1 MMTQAYATTDGDQA
15 GEGEEGDDSTSEDD
29 SDPEGDDDNKDE
41 LKLPEAYLRCA
52 VHQGWEKE
60 DALDFFKREPEHALK
75 TFGNIYNSTN
85 KLSEHWAEFGRTAV
99 DARNKKLEAEA
110 SGNEEK
116 GSDVEKLLDAAEDLD
131 PAVVTVLK
139 ALDARNKKLE
149 ATVHKMASAP
159 GKNVNAEYERVRAT
173 ADDAKTREIH
183 GFFQSNTMKSYDKFY
198 GVLEA
203 HQEPDDLTASQRKH
217 RWSVMEK
224 ADLMIT
230 GARMQGRELT
240 AAEALEAAHLLVTEP
255 IREQVIVE
263 KLKATAT
270 KRKKGH
276 LFRPS
281 NSRKAS
287 GAVGDKNSGKPDS
300 RKEILARAEKR
311 LAKIR

>member
-1 MMTQAYATTDGDQA
+1 MRKIEDQDNTDGSKKVDLDALNTPELLSSVQDRLDNVGGDNAEGDDDPKTDDLHEDDEPTPDGDQA

-99 DARNKKLEAEA
+99 DARNKKLEA
-110 SGNEEK
+110 
-116 GSDVEKLLDAAEDLD
+116 
-131 PAVVTVLK
+131 
-139 ALDARNKKLE
+139 
-149 ATVHKMASAP
+149 TVHKMASAP

-198 GVLEA
+198 GVLDC

-300 RKEILARAEKR
+300 RKEF
-311 LAKIR
+311 